1 MSRRPWWW
9 RGWGVGS
16 LLGALVLLLALA
28 GFVGSVSEAV
38 GTVRAFRSA
47 DTCADGQ
54 ARADCFHS
62 TSATVRSTERTG
74 GRNPEYKVRLDGPE
88 AVPGEVDLGADGPLF
103 ERLKPGDEVTVTR
116 WRDYAAA
123 LGRGGVTQQT
133 RDSPESEPEWQA
145 GLGAICLTLACYL
158 LYVGVTLLARARK
171 TAEEG
176 LPYGFRFFGMCTVW
190 SAVAVVPAGMAGALA
205 SGGHGHENRGWLVLA
220 AVWAVLLP
228 GVHFGVRWRDAR
240 RRRAARAERLYGPR
254 PV

>member
-1 MSRRPWWW
+1 MSRRAWWW
-9 RGWGVGS
+9 RVWGVGS

-28 GFVGSVSEAV
+28 GFVGAIPEAV

-47 DTCADGQ
+47 DKCPDRQ
-54 ARADCFHS
+54 AGADCFRS

-74 GRNPEYKVRLDGPE
+74 GRSPEYKVRLDGP
-88 AVPGEVDLGADGPLF
+88 ATVPGEVDLGADGPLF
-103 ERLKPGDEVTVTR
+103 ERLKPGDEVTVTL
-116 WRDYAAA
+116 WRDYAPA

-133 RDSPESEPEWQA
+133 RDSPESDPEWQA

-190 SAVAVVPAGMAGALA
+190 AAVAVVPAGLVGALA
-205 SGGHGHENRGWLVLA
+205 SSGHGHENRGWLVLT
-220 AVWAVLLP
+220 AVWVALLP
-228 GVHFGVRWRDAR
+228 GVHFGVRWRGAR
-240 RRRAARAERLYGPR
+240 RRRAVRAERLYGPR
-254 PV
+254 SV